1 MQQLLNNLG
10 MMIRP
15 HFYEIAMMIVATLLV
30 IYGNE
35 INKMVKRRS
44 HWHFPFQN
52 LSVCGGVCLWLR
64 LAVGLVY
71 TGFSRLA
78 GSHTTS
84 VCSVSTIGIVFCW
97 VLSPNERN
105 NYKSGQ

>member
-35 INKMVKRRS
+35 INKMVKRQVA
-44 HWHFPFQN
+44 HWHFIFRT
-52 LSVCGGVCLWLR
+52 LVFVVVCAFGYGWLLVWFTPV
-64 LAVGLVY
+64 LA
-71 TGFSRLA
+71 SWLA
-78 GSHTTS
+78 QIPLQF
-84 VCSVSTIGIVFCW
+84 VAVSSIGIVF
-97 VLSPNERN
+97 LLGILAER
-105 NYKSGQ
+105 KKQL

>member
-35 INKMVKRRS
+35 INKMVKRQVA
-44 HWHFPFQN
+44 HWHFLF
-52 LSVCGGVCLWLR
+52 R
-64 LAVGLVY
+64 
-71 TGFSRLA
+71 T
-78 GSHTTS
+78 
-84 VCSVSTIGIVFCW
+84 
-97 VLSPNERN
+97 
-105 NYKSGQ
+105 